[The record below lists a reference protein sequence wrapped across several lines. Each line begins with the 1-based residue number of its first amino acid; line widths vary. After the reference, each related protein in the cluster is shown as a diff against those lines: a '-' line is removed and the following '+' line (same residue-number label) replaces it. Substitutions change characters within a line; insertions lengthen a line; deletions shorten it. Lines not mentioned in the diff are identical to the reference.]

1 MSLNRVSSLGEFE
14 FVPGDP
20 VTRSRRGSDASVLSA
35 RAQKL
40 TFNPLV
46 VPDNNGNVVHP
57 VAPADAIGAFEVP
70 RWKRILQIASAVFY
84 CVFASGIVFG
94 YAAIKPV
101 LKGEGVYREICS
113 RKSVEGLDE
122 DTCVEIRMNLM
133 FTVAA
138 VSTNVAALPIGAILD
153 HAGPRVCGLLGSFF
167 LAGGAAILAH
177 AEQLPFDGY
186 LAGYLGLALGGPFI
200 YMGSFHLSNALPRSG
215 LILAL
220 LTGAFDSSSAV
231 FLIYRIVYQATE
243 AGFGLRSFFLAYL
256 VVPAAII
263 LLQLTLLPKNSYKT
277 VGEMIE
283 GIKEP
288 DGLEGTCDQIDEHTA
303 LLQEEARQQ
312 REEQVGELLGTTRMD
327 TQVNREVRQNIKS
340 GVWGIMHNSTIKQ
353 QLLSP
358 WFILIMLFTVI
369 QMTRINYFVAT
380 VRPQYEALLGSH
392 NRAVEVNNFF
402 DLALPLGGIVSIP
415 FIGMILDNTRTVTV
429 LITLVAV
436 ATAIG
441 VLGVIPYAWAAYSNI
456 CLFVLYRPFYYT
468 AVSDF
473 SAKVFGFRTFG
484 VVYGTIICLSGLF
497 NLSQPGL
504 DYLFHQTFQGDPV
517 PVNLMLASAGLAV
530 GISLVVYVGTKS
542 RRISR
547 NLLEQEAESAFADR
561 EAC

>member
-46 VPDNNGNVVHP
+46 VPDDNGNVVHP

-101 LKGEGVYREICS
+101 LKSEGVYREVCS
-113 RKSVEGLDE
+113 RESVEGLDE

-167 LAGGAAILAH
+167 LAGGAVILAH
-177 AEQLPFDGY
+177 AEQVPFDGY

-200 YMGSFHLSNALPRSG
+200 YM
-215 LILAL
+215 
-220 LTGAFDSSSAV
+220 
-231 FLIYRIVYQATE
+231 E
-243 AGFGLRSFFLAYL
+243 AGFGLRGFFLAYL

-283 GIKEP
+283 DIKEP

-392 NRAVEVNNFF
+392 DRAVEVNNFF

-547 NLLEQEAESAFADR
+547 NRLEQEAELAFADR

>member
-40 TFNPLV
+40 TFNPLA
-46 VPDNNGNVVHP
+46 VPDDHGNVVHP
-57 VAPADAIGAFEVP
+57 VTPADAVGAFEVP
-70 RWKRILQIASAVFY
+70 RWKRILQIVSAVFY
-84 CVFASGIVFG
+84 CVFASGIVCKTYITPHVVTYRIVWTAEAKITKRPHFKVG

-101 LKGEGVYREICS
+101 LKSEGVYRDVCS
-113 RKSVEGLDE
+113 RESGESLDE

-167 LAGGAAILAH
+167 LAGGAVTLAY

-186 LAGYLGLALGGPFI
+186 LTGYLGLALGGPFI

-220 LTGAFDSSSAV
+220 LTGAFDSSSAI
-231 FLIYRIVYQATE
+231 FLIYRLVYQATDR
-243 AGFGLRSFFLAYL
+243 GFGLRSFFLAYL
-256 VVPAAII
+256 VVPAAIA

-283 GIKEP
+283 DIKEP
-288 DGLEGTCDQIDEHTA
+288 DGLQGPCDQIDEHTA

-353 QLLSP
+353 QLSSP
-358 WFILIMLFTVI
+358 WFILIMLFTGK
-369 QMTRINYFVAT
+369 R
-380 VRPQYEALLGSH
+380 
-392 NRAVEVNNFF
+392 
-402 DLALPLGGIVSIP
+402 
-415 FIGMILDNTRTVTV
+415 
-429 LITLVAV
+429 
-436 ATAIG
+436 
-441 VLGVIPYAWAAYSNI
+441 
-456 CLFVLYRPFYYT
+456 
-468 AVSDF
+468 SD
-473 SAKVFGFRTFG
+473 
-484 VVYGTIICLSGLF
+484 GTILGLIWEEWRLTPRNKKSSTATGCLPTY
-497 NLSQPGL
+497 LSYP
-504 DYLFHQTFQGDPV
+504 DD
-517 PVNLMLASAGLAV
+517 
-530 GISLVVYVGTKS
+530 
-542 RRISR
+542 
-547 NLLEQEAESAFADR
+547 ED
-561 EAC
+561 